1 MIVPVIY
8 YHKIDTPQPGSRVRG
23 GYTPPRR
30 FARQMAHLKRR
41 GFDFYTASELV
52 EWYSERGAFP
62 PRSVVVTF
70 DDGWKDN
77 YTNAFPILR
86 RLGVRATIFV
96 VPSVVG
102 RVTARVQADGEG
114 PRAHLSREEILE
126 MSAWGIEFGSHSLS
140 HRLLHQLAPAEVK
153 TEVEESKRQVE
164 ELTGKPC
171 KVFAYPAGFYTD
183 DARRL
188 IREAGY
194 AAAFTTHYG
203 PDAPP
208 DLYALNRTEILR
220 RDRFTFQFARKVA
233 PLLAADAPGTID

>member
-1 MIVPVIY
+1 MIVPVII
-8 YHKIDTPQPGSRVRG
+8 YHKIDTPQPDSRVRG

-30 FARQMAHLKRR
+30 FARQLAYLKKR
-41 GFDFYTASELV
+41 GFTFHTASELV
-52 EWYSERGAFP
+52 ESYVERGSFP
-62 PRSVVVTF
+62 PRSVAVTL

-86 RLGVRATIFV
+86 RLGIRATIFA

-126 MSAWGIEFGSHSLS
+126 MADWGIEFGSHSLS
-140 HRLLHQLAPAEVK
+140 HRLLHQLAPADVK
-153 TEVEESKRQVE
+153 IEVEESKRQIE

-183 DARRL
+183 EARRM
-188 IREAGY
+188 IRKAGY

-208 DLYALNRTEILR
+208 DLFALNRTEILR

-233 PLLAADAPGTID
+233 PLLDAN